1 MGLVTYINGAFVPKD
16 DAKVSV
22 YDHGYLYGDGIFE
35 GIRVY
40 NGRIFRLDEHLDRLY
55 DSARY
60 LLLDV
65 PLREDEMRSAIMET
79 VRRCGLRDAYIR
91 PVISRGVGD
100 LGLDPRKCKTATVVI
115 IVDTIQLY
123 PKEAYERGLRVI
135 TATTRKQ
142 RPDALSPQAK
152 TLNYLNN
159 ILARIEATQAGVDEA
174 IMLTTEGYVS
184 ECSADNFYVV
194 HDGEVWTAPVSV
206 GILEGVTRGVV
217 VDLAKQ
223 LGIGL
228 HEKVFTLHDV
238 YTADEAFL
246 SGTGAEIGPVVEV
259 DGRPIGTGHP
269 GAIFQRLSRAFRD
282 LVAREGTPV
291 FPETPASTP
300 AAARFSAGAN

>member
-1 MGLVTYINGAFVPKD
+1 MGLVSYVNGAFVPKD
-16 DAKVSV
+16 EAKVSV
-22 YDHGYLYGDGIFE
+22 FDHGYLYGDGIFE

-60 LLLDV
+60 LLLDI
-65 PLREDEMRSAIMET
+65 PLREEQLREAIIET
-79 VRRCGLRDAYIR
+79 VRRCGLRDAYVR
-91 PVISRGVGD
+91 PVISRGTGD
-100 LGLDPRKCKTATVVI
+100 LGLDPRKCKTPTVVV

-123 PKEAYERGLRVI
+123 PPEAYERGLRIV

-159 ILARIEATQAGVDEA
+159 IMARIEATQAGVDEA
-174 IMLTTEGYVS
+174 IMLTTDGYVS

-194 HDGEVWTAPVSV
+194 HDGEIWTAPAAL

-217 VDLAKQ
+217 FELAAS
-223 LGIGL
+223 LGIPVR
-228 HEKVFTLHDV
+228 EKAFTLHDV

-246 SGTGAEIGPVVEV
+246 SGTGAEVGPVVEV
-259 DGRPIGTGHP
+259 DGRPIGTGGP
-269 GAIFQRLSRAFRD
+269 GAVFQRLARAFRD
-282 LVAREGTPV
+282 MVSREGTPV
-291 FPETPASTP
+291 FSEPSVAP
-300 AAARFSAGAN
+300 AAARSPAGAG

>member
-1 MGLVTYINGAFVPKD
+1 MGLVTYVNGAFVPKE

-22 YDHGYLYGDGIFE
+22 FDHGYLYGDGIFE

-40 NGRIFRLDEHLDRLY
+40 NGRVFRLAEHLDRLY

-65 PLREDEMRSAIMET
+65 PLTEAQMRDAILET

-91 PVISRGVGD
+91 PVISRGTGD
-100 LGLDPRKCKTATVVI
+100 LGLDPRKCKTPTVVI

-135 TATTRKQ
+135 TATTRKH

-159 ILARIEATQAGVDEA
+159 ILARIEANQAGVDEA
-174 IMLTTEGYVS
+174 IMLTADGFVS

-194 HDGEVWTAPVSV
+194 HDGTVWTAPAAL
-206 GILEGVTRGVV
+206 GILQGVTRGVV
-217 VDLAKQ
+217 FDLAAEA
-223 LGIGL
+223 GIPIV
-228 HEKVFTLHDV
+228 EKPFTLHDV

-259 DGRPIGTGHP
+259 DARPIGP
-269 GAIFQRLSRAFRD
+269 GRPGPFVQRLLRAFRD

-291 FPETPASTP
+291 FAEPPVSTP
-300 AAARFSAGAN
+300 TAASAAGTS

>member
-1 MGLVTYINGAFVPKD
+1 MGLVTYIDGAFVPKE

-22 YDHGYLYGDGIFE
+22 FDHGYLYGDGIFE

-40 NGRIFRLDEHLDRLY
+40 NGRVFRLDEHLDRLY

-65 PLREDEMRSAIMET
+65 PLTEEQMRGAILET
-79 VRRCGLRDAYIR
+79 VRRSGLRDAYVR

-100 LGLDPRKCKTATVVI
+100 LGLDPRKCKIPTVII

-123 PKEAYERGLRVI
+123 PKDAYERGLRVI
-135 TATTRKQ
+135 TATTRKH

-159 ILARIEATQAGVDEA
+159 ILARIEANQAGVDEA
-174 IMLTTEGYVS
+174 IMLTVDGYVS
-184 ECSADNFYVV
+184 ECSADNFYLV
-194 HDGEVWTAPVSV
+194 HAGAIWTAPVAL

-217 VDLAKQ
+217 LNLAAQ
-223 LGIGL
+223 LGIL
-228 HEKVFTLHDV
+228 VHEKAFTLYDV

-259 DGRPIGTGHP
+259 DGRPIASGHP
-269 GAIFQRLSRAFRD
+269 GPVFQRLLRAFRD

-291 FPETPASTP
+291 FPEVSVSTP
-300 AAARFSAGAN
+300 AATPSPAGAP